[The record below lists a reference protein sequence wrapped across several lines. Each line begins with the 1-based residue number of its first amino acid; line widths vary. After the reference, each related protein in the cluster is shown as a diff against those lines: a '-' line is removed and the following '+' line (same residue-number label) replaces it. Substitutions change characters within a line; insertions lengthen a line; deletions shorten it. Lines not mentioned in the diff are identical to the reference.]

1 MKKYTIYYGGGTAIL
16 YTPHGPKER
25 FYKLA
30 GTCFGIRKS
39 IMCCEIRKTE
49 EAACDDYERLEF
61 GGDVYV
67 WREDGARKA
76 LEPAWFADDDWDTDY
91 CKKCK
96 WGVANKEA

>member
-16 YTPHGPKER
+16 YTPHDPKER

-96 WGVANKEA
+96 WGGANKEA